1 MKKLLI
7 ALVVLCPALA
17 SAQPVIEKTA
27 FTVQWDAPKACS
39 DGTADMTKCPVE
51 GYRVT
56 IGALVSATTA
66 STSHVVAAGLPVG
79 KYTISVVAFNAGGTS
94 PAATAALEVV
104 AKIVA
109 PGAPSGIKVVPGT
122 VTVRMNPDGTLSVTQ
137 GTPTIELLYR
147 EPPQ

>member
-39 DGTADMTKCPVE
+39 DGTTDLTKCPVE

-56 IGALVSATTA
+56 IGALVSATVTG
-66 STSHVVAAGLPVG
+66 TSHVVAAGLPVG
-79 KYTISVVAFNAGGTS
+79 KYTISVAAFNAGGTS
-94 PAATAALEVV
+94 QPATLAIDVV
-104 AKIVA
+104 AKSVA

-122 VTVRMNPDGTLSVTQ
+122 VTVRVNSDGTLTVTQ
-137 GTPTIELLYR
+137 DQPVIELLYR
-147 EPPQ
+147 